1 MSFWKD
7 KFYYYCLD
15 QHNKYMKLENKLDVK
30 WSQIKIYN
38 SLIVCTTFKIKM
50 GLKIQSFIIIFI
62 LVYD

>member
-38 SLIVCTTFKIKM
+38 SLIVCTTFKTKN
-50 GLKIQSFIIIFI
+50 GVKNTVFYYNFYFG
-62 LVYD
+62 V